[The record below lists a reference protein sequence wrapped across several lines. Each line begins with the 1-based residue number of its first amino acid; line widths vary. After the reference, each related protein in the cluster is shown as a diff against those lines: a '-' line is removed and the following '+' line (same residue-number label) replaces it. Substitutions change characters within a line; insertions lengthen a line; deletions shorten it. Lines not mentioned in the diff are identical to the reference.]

1 MEIKMNFWER
11 PEWIKLKTSE
21 VKTDKLLSKV
31 EYLRLVGAKN
41 FTEESYRKY
50 LETFTQEK
58 TESNEG

>member
-1 MEIKMNFWER
+1 MAGKINFWETK
-11 PEWIKLKTSE
+11 EWIELKTSDL
-21 VKTDKLLSKV
+21 KTDKLLSKV

-58 TESNEG
+58 TELNEG